1 MKLAVLIFCTT
12 LCCISASVSAVDVS
26 THHGPIKQNE
36 TLNIPHPESII
47 VINPRQTLSQAS
59 SQIDTYEKEVRRP
72 KVQHEELTP
81 LSEAPRDPDLV
92 TGITAVPKTSE
103 SNLLL
108 LEEIKQVL
116 VVEDQQIAQAK
127 LPETEPAESKK
138 EGTSGQPMFRY
149 SYEISVV
156 DDDNVRLAQNDV
168 DIREDTIVSAAI
180 KAIGEKSIDSLTS
193 WNYGGSLTY
202 NSFDTFDELN
212 NYEFE
217 VNTRY
222 RFALTPG
229 PTSTIYSLGAK
240 IGGLE
245 FDSEMR
251 DSTVFFLSAEL
262 NKWITNS
269 ISMTAGLGFSQ
280 RESVSEVFDTSE
292 SRIFINFDAGFSQA
306 DLIYTTLALF
316 TGDRVSSATPT
327 LGIVNASDAI
337 EPDDA
342 FGGVAANQFAYRID
356 AETVLFTLG
365 YNRILTQGLS
375 VDLSARYVD
384 SEAREDDEITYD
396 RTILRASLI
405 GRF

>member
-12 LCCISASVSAVDVS
+12 LCCISASVSAADVS
-26 THHGPIKQNE
+26 AHHGPIKQNE

-280 RESVSEVFDTSE
+280 RESVS
-292 SRIFINFDAGFSQA
+292 
-306 DLIYTTLALF
+306 
-316 TGDRVSSATPT
+316 
-327 LGIVNASDAI
+327 
-337 EPDDA
+337 
-342 FGGVAANQFAYRID
+342 
-356 AETVLFTLG
+356 
-365 YNRILTQGLS
+365 
-375 VDLSARYVD
+375 
-384 SEAREDDEITYD
+384 
-396 RTILRASLI
+396 
-405 GRF
+405 